1 MKLEKL
7 QYQLD
12 VIEKVLAAINHSNI
26 IVDDNFNANSVL
38 KVEKGIDIKMETGT
52 GKTYVYTR
60 LMHELKQ
67 KCGFFK
73 FIILVPSIAIKEGAK
88 MSIKSADWNSH
99 FRQEFANQHI
109 QLGIINAGDF
119 DSKKGKRKQIPES
132 IRSFCESTRSE
143 EKTIQALLLNDA
155 MLASKSMMANDYDST
170 LFGSLTSPIQGLRST
185 RPILIIDEPHRF
197 NKENKAWKNITENL
211 QPLLIIRLGATF
223 PEKTT
228 GSGKQKRTEKD
239 YENLVYDLNAV
250 RAFNEGLVKGVHI
263 VYPAIPDAENTEK
276 FRVKEIDKFGR
287 KVIFS
292 NTKKDIEIK
301 LGENLSSLHEGF
313 GGITLEYISSAN
325 SASLSNDMELYKGL
339 DLLPNVFALGYQE
352 LLLQQALDAHFEKE
366 KRNFYR
372 PDINNNPPKIKTN
385 SLFFIDSVHSF
396 RGTINEDK
404 GWLRIKFEELLAK
417 KLIDEIK
424 KSSGDYK
431 AFLEASLNNID
442 GTIAGYF
449 AEDNTRK
456 GDEAIQEEVDDI
468 LRNKEKMLRFKN
480 EDGSWNI
487 RRFLF
492 SKWAL
497 REGWDNPNVFV
508 ICKLRSS
515 GSEISKIQE
524 VGRGLRLPF
533 DENGMRQSQ
542 NTNEDFRLTY
552 IIDFSEREF
561 AKKLV
566 GEINADGGKLQQGK
580 ITEQLLEK
588 LVAAHYASNCA
599 KAKGKLL
606 LDDIIDETDKIINTE
621 KFFALFPEDSGIKL
635 KNGAITSNDLPKRPT
650 VKLNKSNFEK
660 LRSLW
665 NEVIKRYALH
675 FEKAGEN
682 ELRKVLSEVLQENVF
697 IKPYLEI
704 ISQTIT
710 TTDENATLIRE
721 GFQTAASNLGE
732 LNYGEFLKRLNKRTH
747 IPLNIIHHCI
757 IEARKEKD
765 TAANLF
771 NINTLENIIDRFEE
785 KFIALY
791 AQKFTYAAL
800 DYTANTS
807 IFKGKDGTIDFK
819 EEIAQGDV
827 GMNEISSIYDKGKER
842 TKEKYLYDKF
852 VYDSDIEKQVLEVEP
867 PADVLVYGK
876 LPRRSIKLP
885 TYTGGTTSPDFV
897 YAINKKNHPM
907 QLHLIVETK
916 SSNMRDSDKIAIES
930 QQKAFKKIQGIE
942 WRKTIKAE
950 DFERDLRNLID
961 DYI

>member
-12 VIEKVLAAINHSNI
+12 VIEKATEAINTSNI
-26 IVDDNFNANSVL
+26 IIDENFNANPVL

-67 KCGFFK
+67 KFGFFK
-73 FIILVPSIAIKEGAK
+73 FIIIVPSIAIKEGAK

-155 MLASKSMMANDYDST
+155 MLASKSMSADDYDST
-170 LFGSLTSPIQGLRST
+170 LFGFISSPIEGLRST
-185 RPILIIDEPHRF
+185 RPIVIIDEPHRF
-197 NKENKAWKNITENL
+197 NKQNKAWKNIIENL
-211 QPLLIIRLGATF
+211 QPQLIIRLGATF

-228 GSGKQKRTEKD
+228 GTGKQKQIEKD

-263 VYPAIPDAENTEK
+263 VYPAIPDAANTEK
-276 FRVKEIDKFGR
+276 FRVKEIDKFGK

-292 NTKKDIEIK
+292 NAKKNIEIK

-352 LLLQQALDAHFEKE
+352 LLLQQALDAHFEIE

-372 PDINNNPPKIKTN
+372 SGINNNPPKIKTN
-385 SLFFIDSVHSF
+385 ALFFIDSVHSF
-396 RGTINEDK
+396 RGTVNDEK
-404 GWLRIKFEELLAK
+404 GWLRIRFETLLSK
-417 KLIDEIK
+417 KLIEEIK

-449 AEDNTRK
+449 SEDNTKK
-456 GDEAIQEEVDDI
+456 GDEALQEEIDDI

-480 EDGSWNI
+480 KDGSWNI

-533 DENGMRQSQ
+533 DENGTRQSQ
-542 NTNEDFRLTY
+542 DTGEDFRLTY

-580 ITEQLLEK
+580 ITDQLLEK
-588 LVAAHYASNCA
+588 LVATGYASSAA

-606 LDDIIDETDKIINTE
+606 IDDIIDETDKIIDTE
-621 KFFALFPEDSGIKL
+621 KFFTLFPEASGIKL
-635 KNGAITSNDLPKRPT
+635 KNGAITSDDLPKRPT

-660 LRSLW
+660 LRNLW
-665 NEVIKRYALH
+665 NEVTKRYALH
-675 FEKAGEN
+675 FEKIGEN
-682 ELRKVLSEVLQENVF
+682 ELKNILSEVLKENVF
-697 IKPYLEI
+697 TKPYLEI
-704 ISQTIT
+704 VSQTIS
-710 TTDENATLIRE
+710 TTDENATLVKE
-721 GFQTAASNLGE
+721 GVQTANSNLGE
-732 LNYGEFLKRLNKRTH
+732 LNYGEFIKRLNKRTH
-747 IPLNIIHHCI
+747 IPFNIIHHCI
-757 IEARKEKD
+757 LQARKEKE
-765 TAANLF
+765 TPVNLF
-771 NINTLENIIDRFEE
+771 NINSLENIIDQFEQ
-785 KFIALY
+785 KFIEIY
-791 AQKFTYAAL
+791 AQKFSYSAL
-800 DYTANTS
+800 DYKCVTS
-807 IFKGKDGTIDFK
+807 IFKDKDGNINFK
-819 EEIAQGDV
+819 DEIAQGEV
-827 GMNEISSIYDKGKER
+827 GINEIALIYDKGKER

-876 LPRRSIKLP
+876 LPRKSIKLP

-897 YAINKKNHPM
+897 YAINKKNHPI

-916 SSNMRDSDKIAIES
+916 STNMRDSDKIAIES
-930 QQKAFKKIQGIE
+930 QQKAFKNIQGIE

-950 DFERDLRNLID
+950 DFERDLRNLIND
-961 DYI
+961 SD